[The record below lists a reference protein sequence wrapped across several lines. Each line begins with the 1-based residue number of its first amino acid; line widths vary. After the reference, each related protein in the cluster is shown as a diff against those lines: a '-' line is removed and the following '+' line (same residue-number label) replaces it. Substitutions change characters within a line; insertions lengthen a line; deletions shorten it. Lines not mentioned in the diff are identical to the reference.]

1 MARKL
6 YVPPFEVD
14 AIPDVCTLSLAD
26 AMSRLLDMRARLNEI
41 DATKRPRAMKTIDAY
56 MERINIELL
65 KREVGGGIRG

>member
-14 AIPDVCTLSLAD
+14 AIPDVCTLSLTD
-26 AMSRLLDMRARLNEI
+26 AMSRLLDMRARIDKI

>member
-6 YVPPFEVD
+6 YVPPFEVNE
-14 AIPDVCTLSLAD
+14 IPDVCNVSLID
-26 AMSRLLDMRARLNEI
+26 AMGRLLDMRARLNEI

>member
-14 AIPDVCTLSLAD
+14 AIPDVCTLSLTD
-26 AMSRLLDMRARLNEI
+26 AMSRLLDMRARIDKI
-41 DATKRPRAMKTIDAY
+41 DATKRPRTMKTIDAY

>member
-6 YVPPFEVD
+6 YMPPFEVD
-14 AIPDVCTLSLAD
+14 AIPDVCNVSLID

-41 DATKRPRAMKTIDAY
+41 DAIKRPRAMETIEGY
-56 MERINIELL
+56 MEPINVELR